1 MVGSTPAAKQWVREL
16 TMINIEQTILNKYPS
31 FATRHKAIRLPTLSV
46 LKKIIYEEEVNRF
59 LTKNNTL
66 QGFDFIDA
74 VFEYFNFSYAVSA
87 RDRANIPAEG
97 RVVIIANHP
106 IGSLDGL
113 ALLKLVS
120 EVRKDVKIVANDM
133 LTSFEGLRSLIIPL
147 DNMGTSGALRSYKAA
162 LSALEREEAVI
173 IFPAGEVSRARPTG
187 VKDCRWKP
195 GFLHFVRRTQA
206 PLLPVHIAAKNSL
219 LFYVASMCFKPFGTA
234 LLAHEMFTKRYCTIR
249 FQVGEAISARHLI
262 TKQLDDR
269 TLVKRLKKHLYQM
282 GRKRH
287 SIFETVRAIAHPEDR
302 QVLQEELKHAQ
313 LLGET
318 KDHNRIY
325 LFDTFPDSAVMRE
338 IARLREIAFRRVG
351 EGTGNKRDTDQ
362 YDGHYR
368 HLVLWDR
375 ERLKIA
381 GAYRLGEGKKILQL
395 QGEQGFYTR
404 SLYTFKPELTG
415 YLQQGIELGRSF
427 VNPDY
432 WGKASLDYLWQGI
445 GAYLAHHPEIRYLF
459 GPVSMSAEYPEELK
473 DALVYFYGRY
483 HTAPA
488 AHALAVAHQ
497 PYQISA
503 DKQLKL
509 DALFAHQT
517 REQAFVLLQ
526 QLFTQSGHK
535 FPVLFKQYAALFED
549 GGFQAL
555 VFSVDA
561 DFGHCVDGMCMADLT
576 KLKPSRRK
584 RYIQSVSASDAR
596 EVALH

>member
-1 MVGSTPAAKQWVREL
+1 
-16 TMINIEQTILNKYPS
+16 MINIEQAILNKYPS
-31 FATRHKAIRLPTLSV
+31 FATRHKAIRIPTLSFI
-46 LKKIIYEEEVNRF
+46 KKIIYEDEVNRF
-59 LTKNNTL
+59 IAKNGAL
-66 QGFDFIDA
+66 QRFEFIDA
-74 VFEYFNFSYAVSA
+74 VFDYLNFSYVVSA

-97 RVVIIANHP
+97 RLIIIANHP

-133 LTSFEGLRSLIIPL
+133 LAQFEALRSLLIPV
-147 DNMGTSGALRSYKAA
+147 DNLGAGGALRSYKATLAA
-162 LSALEREEAVI
+162 LDREEAVI

-187 VKDCRWKP
+187 VRDCRWKP
-195 GFLHFVRRTQA
+195 GFLHFVRRANA
-206 PLLPVHIAAKNSL
+206 PLLPVHVVAKNSL
-219 LFYVASMCFKPFGTA
+219 LFYIASMFFKPFGTA

-249 FQVGEAISARHLI
+249 FQVGETISVEHLV

-269 TLVKRLKKHLYQM
+269 VLVRRLKKHLYQI
-282 GRKRH
+282 GRQRH
-287 SIFETVRAIAHPEDR
+287 PIFETVRAIAHPEDR
-302 QVLQEELKHAQ
+302 QVLQEELKQAQ

-325 LFDTFPDSAVMRE
+325 LFDAFPDSAVMRE

-362 YDGHYR
+362 YDCHYR

-375 ERLKIA
+375 DNLKIA
-381 GAYRLGEGKKILQL
+381 GAYRLGEGKRILQGL
-395 QGEQGFYTR
+395 GEHGFYTR
-404 SLYTFKPELTG
+404 SLYSYKPELIG
-415 YLQQGIELGRSF
+415 YLQHGIELGRSF

-445 GAYLAHHPEIRYLF
+445 GAYLAHHPEVRYLF
-459 GPVSMSAEYPEELK
+459 GPVSMSADYPEELK

-483 HTAPA
+483 HAPVA
-488 AHALAVAHQ
+488 TLAVAHQ
-497 PYQISA
+497 PYEISVE
-503 DKQLKL
+503 KNQKL
-509 DALFAHQT
+509 ALLFGRQT
-517 REQAFVLLQ
+517 RDQAFIYLQ
-526 QLFTQSGHK
+526 QLFTQAGHK

-561 DFGHCVDGMCMADLT
+561 DFGNCIDGMCMADLS
-576 KLKPSRRK
+576 KLKPSRRR
-584 RYIQSVSASDAR
+584 RYIQS
-596 EVALH
+596 